1 MTHVAYDSHCS
12 NDHCDIGRFHSYY
25 ADRMVLQSG
34 AKSNIWGYTA
44 TDTLTAQY
52 KCLYVAHN

>member
-52 KCLYVAHN
+52 KCL